1 MRPVPILPARVT
13 PASAGRVAQAHVW
26 CQHCEDVHS
35 HGAVPGLRGAHCTR
49 EESPYKATGYDLDL
63 QGETTSHED
72 VVPKALFAGR
82 RRLWSVLE
90 DAAPRL
96 RSALLA
102 PALGARVGHH
112 FDKRVGRARI
122 SVFGKGWW
130 IDLDAF
136 PSEAEL
142 HSLRLR
148 QRPARTGRDFITL
161 LSALYGVTLGVVG
174 LRLLEAVSGATF
186 DAEARQAIAA
196 EIEAEYARKAAGRDG
211 LS

>member
-1 MRPVPILPARVT
+1 MRPAPILPARVT
-13 PASAGRVAQAHVW
+13 PGTAGQVAQAHVW

-35 HGAVPGLRGAHCTR
+35 HGVAPGPRGAHCTR
-49 EESPYKATGYDLDL
+49 EESSYRATGYDLDL
-63 QGETTSHED
+63 QGEAASPED
-72 VVPKALFAGR
+72 VVPEALLAGR
-82 RRLWSVLE
+82 RRLWSALE

-96 RSALLA
+96 RSTLLA
-102 PALGARVGHH
+102 PTLGARVGHH

-136 PSEAEL
+136 PSDAEL
-142 HSLRLR
+142 RAPRLR

-174 LRLLEAVSGATF
+174 LRLLEAVSGASF
-186 DAEARQAIAA
+186 DAEGRRAIAA
-196 EIEAEYARKAAGRDG
+196 AIEAAYARQAAGRDS